1 MLTYILIIVISAI
14 IIILA
19 NTFCVPFEWLN
30 LMWNSINTVISVI
43 AVIAVDGIGATI
55 VRRALPEK
63 WFMPHKRIFQVS
75 KKEHNFYKA
84 IKIKSWKDKVPELG
98 GFTSFHKNELKSTS
112 DKGYL
117 ERFIIEVNYGVI
129 CHLENA
135 LFGFVIFLIPML
147 PINGTY
153 IFTEMSIWI
162 PVCAVNFVLSMLPV
176 FILRHTN
183 HTLVKLYNKQLKKEE
198 KEKLKQECEPQK
210 EEAPLA

>member
-14 IIILA
+14 IIILS
-19 NTFCVPFEWLN
+19 NTFAVPFTWDG
-30 LMWNSINTVISVI
+30 LMWNTINTVISVI
-43 AVIAVDGIGATI
+43 AVISVDGIGATF

-63 WFMPHKRIFQVS
+63 WFMPQGKIFQVS

-84 IKIKSWKDKVPELG
+84 IKIKAWKDKVPELG

-112 DKGYL
+112 DKSYL

-135 LFGFVIFLIPML
+135 LLGFVIFLIPML
-147 PINGTY
+147 PISGGY
-153 IFTEMSIWI
+153 SFTVPSIWI

-176 FILRHTN
+176 FILRYTN

-198 KEKLKQECEPQK
+198 KEKEKSEIN
-210 EEAPLA
+210 A